1 MKKLFKFILNTIPRP
16 ILIRLSIVV
25 RPILAF
31 LLKGNRFTD
40 PIDGKS
46 FRMFLPYGYGNQ
58 RNNVLSPSTLS
69 LERHRL
75 LWLYLQNETDFFE
88 SSLDSDSPITKRKRL
103 KLRKTAPD
111 EVLKVLHFAPEQ
123 EFYKRFKKLNNI
135 DYTTTDLLS
144 PLADVKADI
153 CNLPF
158 EDNYY
163 DIIFC
168 NHVLE
173 HIPDDT
179 KAMQE
184 LYRVLKPSGMG
195 IFQIPQDLTRAT
207 TFSDNS
213 IVDPKERAKIFGQYD
228 HVRVYGRDYFDKLR
242 TIGFT
247 VIEEDYTNKIAPE
260 LVEKY
265 CLAKGEIIPVCFK

>member
-1 MKKLFKFILNTIPRP
+1 MKFVSKKLFRFILNFIPRP
-16 ILIRLSIVV
+16 LLIRLSYII

-31 LLKGNRFTD
+31 FLKGNTYTD
-40 PIDGKS
+40 PIDNRSFKS
-46 FRMFLPYGYGNQ
+46 FLPYGYGKQ

-75 LWLYLQNETDFFE
+75 LWLYLKNKTDFFI
-88 SSLDSDSPITKRKRL
+88 SRK
-103 KLRKTAPD
+103 
-111 EVLKVLHFAPEQ
+111 KVLHFAPEQ
-123 EFYKRFKKLNNI
+123 AFYKRFRKMENL
-135 DYTTTDLLS
+135 DYITTDLNS

-158 EDNYY
+158 EDDAF

-184 LYRVLKPSGMG
+184 LYRVLKVGGMG
-195 IFQIPQDLTRAT
+195 IFQIPQDLSREQ
-207 TFSDNS
+207 TFEDNT
-213 IVDPKERAKIFGQYD
+213 ITDKKERAKIFGQYD

-242 TIGFT
+242 SIGFK
-247 VIEEDYTNKIAPE
+247 VDEVNYTANLSKEAI
-260 LVEKY
+260 EKY
-265 CLAKGEIIPVCFK
+265 CLAKGEIIPVVYK